1 MGLVTLSA
9 RELDRIEVIRRVI
22 RRELRQGKAA
32 KILGLTPRQVRRLC
46 VAYRKRGPTG
56 LASLKR
62 GRPSNHRLPAEVQDR
77 AVDLVRQHYA
87 DFGPTLAQEKLV
99 ELHDVR
105 VGRETLRKW
114 MLSAGVWLPRA
125 ARKAVPHQPRGRR
138 ECFGELVQIDGCKHH
153 WFEDRGPECV
163 LLVYVDDATS
173 KLMELRFVLSESAFD
188 YFDATRSYL
197 ERHGKPVAF
206 YSDKHSIFRA
216 YHDGAT
222 GRFKGVT
229 QFGRALAELNIDIIC
244 ANSPQAKGRVE
255 RMNAT
260 LQDRLVKEL
269 RLRGIST
276 KEDAN
281 LFAPKFIDDYNGRFG
296 REPRNPHDAHRPL
309 LSENDLSR
317 IFTWQ
322 EERRL
327 TSNLVVHF
335 KRVSYLVVPGPET
348 ITLGGKRVLILEYGD
363 GTVEICHGNQALPYS
378 VYDKNPLISQGAIVE
393 NKRLSAALSVIQTLQ
408 AERDGRRLASKKL
421 TLRQKE
427 RLRASREKAGAP
439 PAAEA
444 SNERM
449 DAVLESMRQ
458 ADAEHLAKKR
468 ESNRK
473 SQGRFRLR
481 RRAALEHSARPLIVP
496 DTPHA
501 AQQDTSAR

>member
-1 MGLVTLSA
+1 MGLVTLST
-9 RELDRIEVIRRVI
+9 RELDRVEVIRRVI

-32 KILGLTPRQVRRLC
+32 KMLGLTPRQVRRLC
-46 VAYRKRGPTG
+46 IAYREQGPPG

-62 GRPSNHRLPAEVQDR
+62 GRPSNHRLPTQIQER
-77 AVDLVRQHYA
+77 AIELVRQHYA
-87 DFGPTLAQEKLV
+87 DFGPTLAREKLI
-99 ELHDVR
+99 ELHEVR

-114 MLSAGVWLPRA
+114 MLSAGLWLPRA
-125 ARKAVPHQPRGRR
+125 ARKATPHQPRGRR
-138 ECFGELVQIDGCKHH
+138 ECFGELIQIDGCRHH
-153 WFEDRGPECV
+153 WFEDRGPECA

-229 QFGRALAELNIDIIC
+229 QFGRALADLNIDIIC

-255 RMNAT
+255 RMNLT

-281 LFAPKFIDDYNGRFG
+281 RFAPEFMDDYNRRFG
-296 REPRNPHDAHRPL
+296 RAPVNPHNVHRPL
-309 LSENDLSR
+309 RADEDLSR

-322 EERRL
+322 EERTL
-327 TSNLVVHF
+327 TGNLVVHF
-335 KRVSYLVVPGPET
+335 KRVSYLVTPNAET
-348 ITLGGKRVLILEYGD
+348 RALGGKRVRILERED
-363 GTVEICHGNQALPYS
+363 GTVDIRHGEQVLPYS
-378 VYDKNPLISQGAIVE
+378 VFDKNPHISQGAIVE
-393 NKRLSAALSVIQTLQ
+393 NKRLDAVLTVIRAAQVR
-408 AERDGRRLASKKL
+408 RDEQNLASRKL

-427 RLRASREKAGAP
+427 RIRASQVKAGMPAPAPERLDAVSEYMHRFAAEQEERQRARNLRARERRKQQAIATLSAP
-439 PAAEA
+439 LPAAA
-444 SNERM
+444 LSGYPHG
-449 DAVLESMRQ
+449 
-458 ADAEHLAKKR
+458 AD
-468 ESNRK
+468 
-473 SQGRFRLR
+473 R
-481 RRAALEHSARPLIVP
+481 RS
-496 DTPHA
+496 
-501 AQQDTSAR
+501 